1 MVYIVCTGS
10 SLKGFDFERLKGRDV
25 IAVNYAIK
33 SVPFAQML
41 VALDRPFFENE
52 YEYLKTYTGQI
63 HSLAAYSE
71 TPIHDELNVTLW
83 RWRKE
88 KGCDV
93 YPFVCHGF
101 NSGITAINIAIHLG
115 YKRIN
120 MLGFDCGGRG
130 HFYDD
135 KKLMNGDFYHLLEQA
150 KHVHDQK
157 PKDVDIINYSDISRC
172 NAFLRKPLNTLFK

>member
-1 MVYIVCTGS
+1 MRG
-10 SLKGFDFERLKGRDV
+10 KDV

-41 VALDRPFFENE
+41 VALDRPFFESE

-71 TPIHDELNVTLW
+71 TPLHDELNVTLW

-120 MLGFDCGGRG
+120 LLGFDCGGRG

-135 KKLMNGDFYHLLEQA
+135 KKLMNGDFNLLPTQA
-150 KHVHDQK
+150 KHVHDHK

>member
-63 HSLAAYSE
+63 HSLTGYSE
-71 TPIHDELNVTLW
+71 N
-83 RWRKE
+83 
-88 KGCDV
+88 
-93 YPFVCHGF
+93 
-101 NSGITAINIAIHLG
+101 
-115 YKRIN
+115 
-120 MLGFDCGGRG
+120 
-130 HFYDD
+130 
-135 KKLMNGDFYHLLEQA
+135 
-150 KHVHDQK
+150 
-157 PKDVDIINYSDISRC
+157 SRC